1 MMDAVGEG
9 ADEER
14 QDEKTRIREYEN
26 MRTREYEKTKSVWQR
41 VMRGSKS
48 NVLNVMRTLTV
59 SDVQLETNL
68 LT

>member
-41 VMRGSKS
+41 VMRGSKP